1 MHYTLK
7 ESDKEKAEGSN
18 GAGALQQKLLESRSI
33 VISGEINQELAQKVI
48 TQMILL
54 QSVSNDPIKL
64 YINSQG
70 GHVEAG
76 DTIHDFI
83 KFIRPEVHVI
93 GTGWVASAGI
103 TIFLA
108 AKKEHRYSL
117 PNTRF
122 MIHQPLG
129 GVRGQATDIEIEARE
144 IIRMLDRVNKLIA
157 DATGQPLEKVK
168 KRYRPQLLD
177 VSGRSAGLRHCGQI
191 DYPLRR
197 AEARLST
204 HAVYVSGG
212 GFALPDLHSLAFYP
226 RLTHD
231 KAARLAL
238 FHNRAC
244 LPSQWCY
251 PWRIN

>member
-1 MHYTLK
+1 MHFTQK
-7 ESDKEKAEGSN
+7 DRDNTEKSEGKN

-33 VISGEINQELAQKVI
+33 IISGEIDQALAEKVI

-83 KFIRPEVHVI
+83 KFIRPDVHVI

-108 AKKEHRYSL
+108 AKKENRYAL

-144 IIRMLDRVNKLIA
+144 IIRMLERVNKLIA

-168 KRYRPQLLD
+168 KDTDRNFWMSPSEALD
-177 VSGRSAGLRHCGQI
+177 YGIVGKIISHY
-191 DYPLRR
+191 D
-197 AEARLST
+197 
-204 HAVYVSGG
+204 
-212 GFALPDLHSLAFYP
+212 DLKL
-226 RLTHD
+226 D
-231 KAARLAL
+231 
-238 FHNRAC
+238 
-244 LPSQWCY
+244 
-251 PWRIN
+251 

>member
-1 MHYTLK
+1 M
-7 ESDKEKAEGSN
+7 
-18 GAGALQQKLLESRSI
+18 
-33 VISGEINQELAQKVI
+33 I

-108 AKKEHRYSL
+108 ATKEHRYSL

-168 KRYRPQLLD
+168 KDTDRNFWMSP
-177 VSGRSAGLRHCGQI
+177 
-191 DYPLRR
+191 
-197 AEARLST
+197 AEALDYGIVGKLIT
-204 HAVYVSGG
+204 HYDE
-212 GFALPDLHSLAFYP
+212 LKLD
-226 RLTHD
+226 
-231 KAARLAL
+231 
-238 FHNRAC
+238 
-244 LPSQWCY
+244 
-251 PWRIN
+251 

>member
-7 ESDKEKAEGSN
+7 ESDKEKAEGTN

-70 GHVEAG
+70 G
-76 DTIHDFI
+76 TIHDFI

-108 AKKEHRYSL
+108 AKKEHRYAL

-144 IIRMLDRVNKLIA
+144 IIRMLERVNKLIA

-168 KRYRPQLLD
+168 KDTDRNFWMSP
-177 VSGRSAGLRHCGQI
+177 
-191 DYPLRR
+191 
-197 AEARLST
+197 AEALDYGIVGKLIT
-204 HAVYVSGG
+204 HYDE
-212 GFALPDLHSLAFYP
+212 LNLD
-226 RLTHD
+226 
-231 KAARLAL
+231 
-238 FHNRAC
+238 
-244 LPSQWCY
+244 
-251 PWRIN
+251 

>member
-1 MHYTLK
+1 
-7 ESDKEKAEGSN
+7 
-18 GAGALQQKLLESRSI
+18 
-33 VISGEINQELAQKVI
+33 
-48 TQMILL
+48 MILL

-108 AKKEHRYSL
+108 ARL
-117 PNTRF
+117 TR
-122 MIHQPLG
+122 PT
-129 GVRGQATDIEIEARE
+129 R
-144 IIRMLDRVNKLIA
+144 
-157 DATGQPLEKVK
+157 
-168 KRYRPQLLD
+168 
-177 VSGRSAGLRHCGQI
+177 
-191 DYPLRR
+191 
-197 AEARLST
+197 
-204 HAVYVSGG
+204 
-212 GFALPDLHSLAFYP
+212 P

-231 KAARLAL
+231 KFPLCLLAY
-238 FHNRAC
+238 NRAC
-244 LPSQWCY
+244 FPSHWCY

>member
-7 ESDKEKAEGSN
+7 DGDKDKAEGTQS
-18 GAGALQQKLLESRSI
+18 ALQQKLLESRSI
-33 VISGEINQELAQKVI
+33 VISGEINQALAEKVI
-48 TQMILL
+48 TQLILL

-83 KFIRPEVHVI
+83 KFIRPDVHVI

-122 MIHQPLG
+122 MIHQPL
-129 GVRGQATDIEIEARE
+129 
-144 IIRMLDRVNKLIA
+144 
-157 DATGQPLEKVK
+157 EKVK
-168 KRYRPQLLD
+168 KDTDRNFWMSP
-177 VSGRSAGLRHCGQI
+177 
-191 DYPLRR
+191 
-197 AEARLST
+197 AEALDYGIVGKLIT
-204 HAVYVSGG
+204 HYD
-212 GFALPDLHSLAFYP
+212 DLKL
-226 RLTHD
+226 D
-231 KAARLAL
+231 
-238 FHNRAC
+238 
-244 LPSQWCY
+244 
-251 PWRIN
+251 

>member
-1 MHYTLK
+1 MHYTQK
-7 ESDKEKAEGSN
+7 DRDNTEKSEGKN

-33 VISGEINQELAQKVI
+33 IISGEIDQALAEKVI

-83 KFIRPEVHVI
+83 KFIRPDVHVI

-108 AKKEHRYSL
+108 AKKENRYAL

-144 IIRMLDRVNKLIA
+144 IIRMLERVNKLIA

-168 KRYRPQLLD
+168 KDTDRNFWMSPSEALD
-177 VSGRSAGLRHCGQI
+177 YGIVGKI
-191 DYPLRR
+191 I
-197 AEARLST
+197 T
-204 HAVYVSGG
+204 HYD
-212 GFALPDLHSLAFYP
+212 DLKL
-226 RLTHD
+226 D
-231 KAARLAL
+231 
-238 FHNRAC
+238 
-244 LPSQWCY
+244 
-251 PWRIN
+251 

>member
-1 MHYTLK
+1 MYYAQNKDHDETTK
-7 ESDKEKAEGSN
+7 ENEPGSS
-18 GAGALQQKLLESRSI
+18 ALIQQKMLASRSI
-33 VISGEINQELAQKVI
+33 VISGEINQALAEKVVS
-48 TQMILL
+48 QLILL
-54 QSVSNDPIKL
+54 QSINNDPIKI

-108 AKKEHRYSL
+108 AKKEHRYTL

-144 IIRMLDRVNKLIA
+144 IIRMLERVNKLIA

-168 KRYRPQLLD
+168 KDTDRNFWMSPSEALD
-177 VSGRSAGLRHCGQI
+177 YGIVGKI
-191 DYPLRR
+191 I
-197 AEARLST
+197 T
-204 HAVYVSGG
+204 H
-212 GFALPDLHSLAFYP
+212 FDELKLD
-226 RLTHD
+226 
-231 KAARLAL
+231 
-238 FHNRAC
+238 
-244 LPSQWCY
+244 
-251 PWRIN
+251 